1 MAIKIVQ
8 TISPVSATAGSG
20 TTTNPVS
27 LKTGYVR
34 VSTANT
40 GAHVEFGFNP
50 ITTNTSFHLPP
61 YTSEIIKQRIARQR
75 FSGIT
80 TGTSTVINFGQNNG
94 NLYVVG
100 DYVAI
105 EGASPAGINT
115 NFAQITAVD
124 GENITVAYNT
134 TSVSAGSID
143 IGQGIVA
150 LTTKVGVMGNGG
162 ATTVSICEV
171 VQLVNE

>member
-8 TISPVSATAGSG
+8 TTSPISATAGSG
-20 TTTNPVS
+20 TTSNPIT

-34 VSTANT
+34 VSTAST
-40 GAHVEFGFNP
+40 GAHIEIGFNP
-50 ITTNTSFHLPP
+50 ITTNSSFHLPP
-61 YTSEIIKQRIARQR
+61 FSSEIIKQRIARQR

-80 TGTSTVINFGQNNG
+80 TGTSTIINFGQNNG

-115 NFAQITAVD
+115 NFAQITSVD

-134 TSVSAGSID
+134 TSVSAGSIN
-143 IGQGIVA
+143 IGEAIVA
-150 LTTKVGVMGNGG
+150 LSTKVGVMGSGG
-162 ATTVSICEV
+162 SSVVSICEV